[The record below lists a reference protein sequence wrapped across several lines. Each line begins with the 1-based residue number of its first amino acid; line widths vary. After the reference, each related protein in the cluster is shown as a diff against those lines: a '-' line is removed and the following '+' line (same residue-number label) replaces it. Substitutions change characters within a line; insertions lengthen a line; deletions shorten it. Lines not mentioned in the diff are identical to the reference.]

1 MNRGE
6 VWLWSARGVG
16 LGLGVLVVVVAAAI
30 AMVASHVLVLVVISI
45 LLAASI
51 DPVVGRVRQHVPL
64 SRGATVLT
72 VYGVFVAA
80 SILLVLLV
88 VPAAMDQMDSFSGRL
103 PALLDD
109 AKAWAETARPE
120 VVGDAVGRVATS
132 IEATLARAELE
143 PVDSD
148 TVVRVGISLV
158 EGVVT
163 VITLL
168 SLTFFWLV
176 SREPM
181 QRFVLAVLPLAYR
194 AGVREGWNI
203 VEERLGLWMRGQ
215 LTLMVFIGVV
225 TTIAYVVLGLENAL
239 LLGLIAGIA
248 EIIPIVG
255 PALGAI
261 PALMSAVITGGPELA
276 LLVAGVYVVIQVIE
290 GHVLVPMVMRNAV
303 GLPPYVVI
311 VSLLIGAAVAGL
323 IGALLAV
330 PAAAALVVVLERVQ
344 SRDESVSITPSSST
358 STPDAEPALIERGSG
373 ERATP

>member
-1 MNRGE
+1 
-6 VWLWSARGVG
+6 
-16 LGLGVLVVVVAAAI
+16 
-30 AMVASHVLVLVVISI
+30 
-45 LLAASI
+45 
-51 DPVVGRVRQHVPL
+51 
-64 SRGATVLT
+64 
-72 VYGVFVAA
+72 
-80 SILLVLLV
+80 
-88 VPAAMDQMDSFSGRL
+88 
-103 PALLDD
+103 
-109 AKAWAETARPE
+109 
-120 VVGDAVGRVATS
+120 
-132 IEATLARAELE
+132 
-143 PVDSD
+143 
-148 TVVRVGISLV
+148 
-158 EGVVT
+158 
-163 VITLL
+163 
-168 SLTFFWLV
+168 
-176 SREPM
+176 M

>member
-1 MNRGE
+1 M
-6 VWLWSARGVG
+6 G
-16 LGLGVLVVVVAAAI
+16 LALGVLAVVVAAAI

-51 DPVVGRVRQHVPL
+51 DPLVDRVRQHVPL
-64 SRGATVLT
+64 SRGATILT
-72 VYGVFVAA
+72 VYGLLVAA
-80 SILLVLLV
+80 SILLVVLV
-88 VPAAMDQMDSFSGRL
+88 VPAAMDQMDSFSARL
-103 PALLDD
+103 PLLLDD
-109 AKAWAETARPE
+109 VKAWAEAARPAFIS
-120 VVGDAVGRVATS
+120 DAVGRVATS
-132 IEATLARAELE
+132 IEANLARAELE
-143 PVDSD
+143 TVDSD
-148 TVVRVGISLV
+148 TVVTVGITLV

-181 QRFVLAVLPLAYR
+181 QRFLLAVLPLGYR
-194 AGVREGWNI
+194 AGVRDGWNN
-203 VEERLGLWMRGQ
+203 VEQRLGLWMRGQ
-215 LTLMVFIGVV
+215 LTLMAFIGVV
-225 TTIAYVVLGLENAL
+225 TTIAYVLLGLENAL

-255 PALGAI
+255 PAIGAI
-261 PALMSAVITGGPELA
+261 PALISAVITGGPELA
-276 LLVAGVYVVIQVIE
+276 LLVAGVYVVIQLVE

-311 VSLLIGAAVAGL
+311 VSLLIGAAVGGL

-344 SRDESVSITPSSST
+344 SRDEPVSISPTSST
-358 STPDAEPALIERGSG
+358 SALDQRPDEPTVVGGRSEGS
-373 ERATP
+373 AKS